1 MTGRT
6 GPTGPTGTTGST
18 GPTGPTGITGPTGTT
33 GPTGPTGS
41 TGITGI
47 TGMTGRTGPTGPTGS
62 TGITGITG
70 MTGRTGPTGPT
81 GPTGIT
87 GITGATGLPGYATTL
102 TPSNTGV
109 IPTMTS
115 ATTSGFTISASSEY
129 SASFAAWLACDGNNT
144 TDWAQ
149 VGTTVP
155 VTWQV
160 QCPSPIAIWQFQIS
174 KRVSVGE
181 YYSTFYFEGS
191 NNSGSTW
198 NTLAYSSGDL
208 NSIGNVPSLLTVTVN
223 DPTYTP
229 YSLYRIR
236 ATAVGAGTSN
246 GGIGIF
252 QMYAYTQSNL
262 TATGATGFTGITGIT
277 GPTGPTGRTGPTGP
291 TGPTGSPGSASN
303 TGATGITG
311 RTGITGPTGSPG
323 LASNTGSTGSTGI
336 TGSTGSTGRT
346 GPTGHTGP
354 TGSPGLASNT
364 GSTGST
370 GITGTTGS
378 IGPTG
383 ITGTTGPTGPTG
395 ITGITGPTGPT
406 GHTGRTGTTGITGP
420 TGPTA
425 STGTTG
431 TTGPTGPVLTNTWT
445 LPDSSSATWI
455 LLGTWDTTQ
464 TGKTLLI
471 NLVSHAGYNA
481 ATNQMQVT
489 QLYIFTS
496 NAISFIAGSTGN
508 FFANSMAYANS
519 KLGTANTAPSVFR
532 IVQVTTAQY
541 TVYGYFASWMG
552 GSTYN
557 IQMTTSDTWT
567 NSSSTTGTPTGNY
580 IVVTPSFI

>member
-1 MTGRT
+1 MTGTT

-33 GPTGPTGS
+33 GPTGPTGP

-62 TGITGITG
+62 
-70 MTGRTGPTGPT
+70 
-81 GPTGIT
+81 T

-129 SASFAAWLACDGNNT
+129 SASFAAWLACDGNNS

-311 RTGITGPTGSPG
+311 ITGITGPTGSPG

-336 TGSTGSTGRT
+336 TGSTGSTGPT

-370 GITGTTGS
+370 GITGTTGP

-383 ITGTTGPTGPTG
+383 ITGSTGPTGSTG

-445 LPDSSSATWI
+445 LADSSSATWM
-455 LLGTWDTTQ
+455 LLGTWNTSQ
-464 TGKTLLI
+464 AGHTLFI

-496 NAISFIAGSTGN
+496 NGSSFIAGSTGN
-508 FFANSMAYANS
+508 FFANAMAYSNS

-532 IVQVTTAQY
+532 IVQVTTSQY
-541 TVYGYFASWMG
+541 TVYGYFTSYMA

-557 IQMTTSDTWT
+557 IQMTTSNTWT
-567 NSSSTTGTPTGNY
+567 DSSSTTGTPSGNY